1 MKVHIDRSRRRC
13 YPAVASG
20 RCVKPPGE
28 PASFSDFGRIW
39 KMDNQA
45 LAEPGRQINHD
56 FLDAV
61 EAELALALQRTREM
75 EAGLDASRLSTDP
88 SWQGAFASMSA
99 NLADWHGRLAELT
112 RQTAAVESEL
122 NEQEQALR
130 EWFQALGLTSTQLAE
145 SASTPRSR

>member
-1 MKVHIDRSRRRC
+1 
-13 YPAVASG
+13 
-20 RCVKPPGE
+20 
-28 PASFSDFGRIW
+28 
-39 KMDNQA
+39 MDNQA
-45 LAEPGRQINHD
+45 LVEPARQIDHN

-75 EAGLDASRLSTDP
+75 EAGLDASRLSADP

-99 NLADWHGRLAELT
+99 NLADWHSRLAELT

-130 EWFQALGLTSTQLAE
+130 EWFQALGLTSSQLAE
-145 SASTPRSR
+145 NVSPEKSR